1 MNTNVDS
8 NIKES
13 KNAVGVNSYQD
24 VFKHIGDSES
34 VRIFTDH
41 VDYMGAELNNAERQL
56 FFAILKRMDRKNVIV
71 LDSGLKKEIAETYDI
86 SQATISIALRELIE
100 KEIIINP
107 TLGMSEKLG
116 LYNLNYLFIVNPY
129 LAAGGGGSVNL
140 KELKELLK
148 EYYQFNTPE
157 FERYNENFSQHECIE
172 TKQGECN
179 TVKKSAFEEIDETM
193 KYIFGSNSSNLEE
206 LERKKMELE
215 IKKLELEIKQLQQ
228 EG

>member
-1 MNTNVDS
+1 MNTNADS

-13 KNAVGVNSYQD
+13 KNAVGMNFYQD
-24 VFKHIGDSES
+24 ALRYVADNES
-34 VRIFTDH
+34 IKIFTDH
-41 VDYMGAELNNAERQL
+41 ADYIGAELNNAERQL
-56 FFAILKRMDRKNVIV
+56 FFAIIKRIDRKNVIIF
-71 LDSGLKKEIAETYDI
+71 DPGLKKKIAEIYNI
-86 SQATISIALRELIE
+86 SQATMSIALRGLIE

-116 LYNLNYLFIVNPY
+116 LYSLNYLFIANPY
-129 LAAGGGGSVNL
+129 LVAGGGGSVNL
-140 KELKELLK
+140 KELKEILK
-148 EYYQFNTPE
+148 EQYKFKTSE

-179 TVKKSAFEEIDETM
+179 IVKKSAFEGIDETI
-193 KYIFGSNSSNLEE
+193 KYIFGGNSLDLEE
-206 LERKKMELE
+206 LERKKIELE

>member
-1 MNTNVDS
+1 MFL
-8 NIKES
+8 E
-13 KNAVGVNSYQD
+13 AVNSYQD
-24 VFKHIGDSES
+24 ALKLVTDNES
-34 VRIFTDH
+34 VRIFIDH
-41 VDYMGAELNNAERQL
+41 ADYIGAELNNAERQL
-56 FFAILKRMDRKNVIV
+56 FFAILKRINRKNVIV
-71 LDSGLKKEIAETYDI
+71 LDPGLKKEIAETYDI

-140 KELKELLK
+140 RELKELLK
-148 EYYQFNTPE
+148 EFYKFNTPE
-157 FERYNENFSQHECIE
+157 FERYNENSSQHKCVE

-179 TVKKSAFEEIDETM
+179 ISKKSAFEEIDETM

-215 IKKLELEIKQLQQ
+215 IKKLELEIKKLQ
-228 EG
+228 